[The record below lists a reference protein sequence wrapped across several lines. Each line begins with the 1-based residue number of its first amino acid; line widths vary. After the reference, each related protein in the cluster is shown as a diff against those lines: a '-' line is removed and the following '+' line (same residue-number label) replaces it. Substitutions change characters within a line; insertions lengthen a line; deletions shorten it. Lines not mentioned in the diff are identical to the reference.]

1 MTSSPGYA
9 VETKVPIVKTRQEI
23 ETLCAKHGASSFAT
37 LTEPKLATIAFAIR
51 DMRVLFRLPLPN
63 PNNGQD
69 CRSRWRGLLLC
80 IKAKFE
86 AIARGV
92 ETFEEAFL
100 SHIMAED
107 GRTVADHAVP
117 RLKQIV
123 AGDVP
128 LLPPPGPRP

>member
-1 MTSSPGYA
+1 MSGAGYA
-9 VETKVPIVKTRQEI
+9 IATKVPINQTKGEI
-23 ETLCAKHGASSFAT
+23 EALCAKHGADSFASFSDA
-37 LTEPKLATIAFAIR
+37 KGAMIAFGIQG
-51 DMRVLFRLPLPN
+51 MRVVFRLPLPN
-63 PNNGQD
+63 PEDGQD

-86 AIARGV
+86 SINRGV

-100 SHIMAED
+100 AHVMTED

-123 AGDVP
+123 SGELP
-128 LLPPPGPRP
+128 LLPKPS